1 MIAAIQEAISI
12 GKPVMSQC
20 ISTFAKTRM
29 NDGSRETKKS
39 SRVPSLKSSLNIV
52 STARSDASKAAIQI
66 TPGAKELKRLS
77 CGPSA
82 NGKKVTTIKKNING
96 VM

>member
-1 MIAAIQEAISI
+1 MN
-12 GKPVMSQC
+12 QC
-20 ISTFAKTRM
+20 IRTFAKTNM
-29 NDGSRETKKS
+29 NDGSREMKKLS
-39 SRVPSLKSSLNIV
+39 KVPSLKSSLNIV
-52 STARSDASKAAIQI
+52 STARSDASRAAIQI

-82 NGKKVTTIKKNING
+82 NGKKVTTIRKNISG

>member
-1 MIAAIQEAISI
+1 
-12 GKPVMSQC
+12 MSQC
-20 ISTFAKTRM
+20 IRTFAKTNM
-29 NDGSRETKKS
+29 NDGSREMKKLS
-39 SRVPSLKSSLNIV
+39 KVPSLKSSLNIV
-52 STARSDASKAAIQI
+52 STARSDASRAAIQI

-82 NGKKVTTIKKNING
+82 NGKKVTTIRKNISG